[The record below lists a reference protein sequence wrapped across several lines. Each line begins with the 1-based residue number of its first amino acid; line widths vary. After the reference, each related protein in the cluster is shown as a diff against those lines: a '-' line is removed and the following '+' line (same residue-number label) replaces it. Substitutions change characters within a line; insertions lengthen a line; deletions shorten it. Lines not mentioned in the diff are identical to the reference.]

1 MREIK
6 EIRKMKEI
14 KEIRKIKEIKEIN
27 KTIKM
32 RINECDRKICNANRI
47 PKKNDKTES
56 NL

>member
-47 PKKNDKTES
+47 PKSDDKTES